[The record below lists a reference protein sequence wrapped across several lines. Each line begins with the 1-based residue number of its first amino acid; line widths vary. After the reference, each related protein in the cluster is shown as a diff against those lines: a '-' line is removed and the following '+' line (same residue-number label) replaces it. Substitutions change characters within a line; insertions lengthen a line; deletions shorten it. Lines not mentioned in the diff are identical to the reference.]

1 MPAKIKNKHRLWQA
15 RHKAGL
21 EQKQVAL
28 LLGHRSTD
36 QISRYER
43 GTRTPTLK
51 TALKLEIIYGIPV
64 RLLFQEHY
72 EQSRRESAESNERH
86 HLKVRLEERSRLTP
100 QERLEHEKFCSYAE
114 LLKLP
119 RPTLLEL
126 ETVRRHVIS
135 LMRAAQR

>member
-28 LLGHRSTD
+28 LLGHHSTD

-51 TALKLEIIYGIPV
+51 TALKLEITYGISV
-64 RLLFQEHY
+64 GLLFQELY
-72 EQSRRESAESNERH
+72 EQCRREVAESNERH
-86 HLKVRLEERSRLTP
+86 RLKAALEDHSRLTP
-100 QERLEHEKFCSYAE
+100 QERLEQEKFCSYAE

-119 RPTLLEL
+119 RTTGLEL
-126 ETVRRHVIS
+126 ETVRRHVIT
-135 LMRAAQR
+135 LIRAAQR